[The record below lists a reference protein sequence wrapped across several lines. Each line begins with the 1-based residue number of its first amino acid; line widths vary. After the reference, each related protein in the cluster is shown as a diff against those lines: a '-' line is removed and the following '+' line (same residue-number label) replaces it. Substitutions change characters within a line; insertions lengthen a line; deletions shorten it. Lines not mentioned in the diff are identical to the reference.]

1 MSKQLFTVFSV
12 LLTLWMMTPCY
23 AYGGKIQETN
33 QAKDNQC
40 SGTVKD
46 ASGEPIIGATITVK
60 GKQGGTVSDI
70 DGNFVLADVQ
80 VGQTIHIS
88 YIGCEPMEV
97 VWKGKH
103 LDVTLTEQSKTLNE
117 VVVVGY
123 GTQKKVNVTG
133 AVSMINKDVLE
144 NRPVVSVTQA
154 LQGEVPGLNISVS
167 NYGGSLEGTMNIDVR
182 GTGTI
187 GKGSKSSPLVL
198 IDGIESDLTAINPND
213 VENISVLK
221 DAASAS
227 IYGSRAAFG
236 VILVTTKSGKAGK
249 VNVSYSG
256 NLRLNHGIGI
266 PKVAN
271 SVEFANLFN
280 AATTN
285 SGSSAIFNE
294 TQIQKMQDYMDGKLQ
309 HSTEPLSD
317 NTWATWIGAYANT
330 NWFNVFYKDVATSQE
345 HNISLTGGKEK
356 TQWYVS
362 GNFMGQNGLLN
373 VGKDRL
379 NRYTLKGK
387 LTTEL
392 ASWLKMTYNTS
403 WVRKDFQRPS
413 YMNALFFHNVARKW
427 PIQPERDPNGHYVNE
442 NEMEQMENG
451 GIQTKNRDYFTN
463 QLSFVFEPI
472 KNWHININGTLRN
485 YVDWEH
491 WEVLPVFYYDVN
503 NNAIPMQWG
512 MGENTY
518 SPGQTRINEYVYK
531 ENYYVANIYTDYS
544 FALGDHHFKTMVGF
558 NAEKYATRDITGQK
572 DRLYTASFPYLT
584 LASSADDVKG
594 NPDAMSVAGFF
605 GRLNYNYQDK
615 YMFEANIRHDG
626 SSRFVGNKR
635 WGTFPSFSVGWNIA
649 HEKFFERISNATT
662 ITSLKMRASWGELGN
677 TRLKSWHPTYS
688 SLPVGAKLTWILN
701 GALPVYATNPG
712 LVSKNLTWEN
722 IRSWDI
728 GLDFAAF
735 NNRLTGSF
743 DYFVRQTLNMV
754 GPAPERSS
762 VLGTSVPV
770 ENNCDLKSYGFEFQ
784 IGWRDQIKDFK
795 YGVNF
800 NISDAQQEVT
810 RYPNEN
816 NSLENDKY
824 YKGGKLGDIW
834 GYTTIGIANT
844 DKEMKEHLA
853 KANQNALGTNWAAGD
868 IMYADL
874 NGDGKVNNGA
884 NTLEDH
890 GDLRIIG
897 NKTPRYNFGLNL
909 NASWKGFDVRLFFQ
923 GTLKRDLWLDGVY
936 FWGADGGMWH
946 SNAFKEHLDYWTPQ
960 NTGAYYPR
968 PLYDNRN
975 KKVQTRYLQNGAY
988 CRLKNLTLGYTL
1000 PKVWTTKVGM
1010 QSVRLYVSCE
1020 NLITITSLS
1029 KIFDPEN
1036 IGSLYGGEGK
1046 TYPLQ
1051 STASFGININF

>member
-1 MSKQLFTVFSV
+1 
-12 LLTLWMMTPCY
+12 
-23 AYGGKIQETN
+23 
-33 QAKDNQC
+33 
-40 SGTVKD
+40 
-46 ASGEPIIGATITVK
+46 
-60 GKQGGTVSDI
+60 
-70 DGNFVLADVQ
+70 
-80 VGQTIHIS
+80 
-88 YIGCEPMEV
+88 
-97 VWKGKH
+97 
-103 LDVTLTEQSKTLNE
+103 
-117 VVVVGY
+117 
-123 GTQKKVNVTG
+123 
-133 AVSMINKDVLE
+133 
-144 NRPVVSVTQA
+144 
-154 LQGEVPGLNISVS
+154 
-167 NYGGSLEGTMNIDVR
+167 
-182 GTGTI
+182 
-187 GKGSKSSPLVL
+187 
-198 IDGIESDLTAINPND
+198 
-213 VENISVLK
+213 
-221 DAASAS
+221 
-227 IYGSRAAFG
+227 
-236 VILVTTKSGKAGK
+236 
-249 VNVSYSG
+249 
-256 NLRLNHGIGI
+256 
-266 PKVAN
+266 
-271 SVEFANLFN
+271 
-280 AATTN
+280 
-285 SGSSAIFNE
+285 
-294 TQIQKMQDYMDGKLQ
+294 
-309 HSTEPLSD
+309 
-317 NTWATWIGAYANT
+317 
-330 NWFNVFYKDVATSQE
+330 
-345 HNISLTGGKEK
+345 
-356 TQWYVS
+356 
-362 GNFMGQNGLLN
+362 MGQ
-373 VGKDRL
+373 
-379 NRYTLKGK
+379 
-387 LTTEL
+387 
-392 ASWLKMTYNTS
+392 
-403 WVRKDFQRPS
+403 
-413 YMNALFFHNVARKW
+413 
-427 PIQPERDPNGHYVNE
+427 
-442 NEMEQMENG
+442 
-451 GIQTKNRDYFTN
+451 
-463 QLSFVFEPI
+463 
-472 KNWHININGTLRN
+472 
-485 YVDWEH
+485 
-491 WEVLPVFYYDVN
+491 
-503 NNAIPMQWG
+503 
-512 MGENTY
+512 NTY

-544 FALGDHHFKTMVGF
+544 FSLGDHHFKAMVGF
-558 NAEKYATRDITGQK
+558 NAEKYATRNITGQK
-572 DRLYTASFPYLT
+572 DGLYTSSLPYLT
-584 LASSADDVKG
+584 LASSADDVSG
-594 NPDAMSVAGFF
+594 YPDATAVAGFF
-605 GRLNYNYQDK
+605 GRLNYNFQDK

-635 WGTFPSFSVGWNIA
+635 WGTFPSFSIGWNIA
-649 HEKFFERISNATT
+649 REKFFERISNATT

-688 SLPVGAKLTWILN
+688 SLPVGTKLTWILN

-923 GTLKRDLWLDGVY
+923 GTLKRDLWLDGIY

-960 NTGAYYPR
+960 NTSAYYPR

-1000 PKVWTTKVGM
+1000 PKTWTTKMGM

-1020 NLITITSLS
+1020 NLLTITSLS